1 MVGAIAN
8 RPMPQR
14 AVLRPIQAGGPASEA
29 RSVWAD
35 QTQFSAPIF
44 QPPVV
49 NPQAGRAYEAKSLIP
64 FWAKAATFVGVWGF
78 WGFPAALLGAVGF
91 WAVEA
96 LGRAVTRQ
104 P

>member
-8 RPMPQR
+8 RPIPQG
-14 AVLRPIQAGGPASEA
+14 AVVRSIQAGGPASKS
-29 RSVWAD
+29 RSVWTD
-35 QTQFSAPIF
+35 QAQFSSPPYR
-44 QPPVV
+44 PPVV
-49 NPQAGRAYEAKSLIP
+49 NPQTGRAYEAKSLIP

-96 LGRAVTRQ
+96 LGRSVSGPR
-104 P
+104 